1 MWKVIAADD
10 EAYIREALQKLINW
24 KKMDCILEKTV
35 SDGQE
40 LLDEIQKEMPDIVI
54 TDIQMPGADGL
65 ELCKYLY
72 ETSPETQVII
82 LTAYSDFEYA
92 KQAIKYSACEY
103 VLKISIMDELPGAVE
118 KAIGKLSKLKKE
130 IETEENGKK
139 DEPESLLHQIDQ
151 YVEKNYCKKITLDDI
166 ADSLH
171 VNRSYLSRYYKNK
184 TGINLFDEILNR
196 RVEKAKEYLST
207 TGLRT
212 YEVSEAVGVEDAGY
226 FSKMF
231 KKITGV
237 SPKEFRKREQNEE
250 KN

>member
-24 KKMDCILEKTV
+24 EKMDCILEKTV
-35 SDGQE
+35 EDGLE
-40 LLDEIQKEMPDIVI
+40 LLDVIGGEMPDIVI

-65 ELCKYLY
+65 EVCKYLY

-92 KQAIKYSACEY
+92 KQAIKYSVCDY
-103 VLKISIMDELPGAVE
+103 VLKISIIDELPAAVE

-130 IETEENGKK
+130 IETEENKK
-139 DEPESLLHQIDQ
+139 IDGPESLLRQIDK
-151 YVEKNYCKKITLDDI
+151 YIDKNYCKKLTLDDI
-166 ADSLH
+166 SEALH

-184 TGINLFDEILNR
+184 TGINLFDKVLNK
-196 RVEKAKEYLST
+196 RVEKAKEYLRT
-207 TGLRT
+207 TEMKT
-212 YEVSEAVGVEDAGY
+212 YEISEAVGVEDAGY

-231 KKITGV
+231 KKITGI

-250 KN
+250 TK

>member
-24 KKMDCILEKTV
+24 EKMNCILEKTA

-40 LLDEIQKEMPDIVI
+40 LLDELQKEMPDIVI
-54 TDIQMPGADGL
+54 TDIKMPGADGL
-65 ELCKYLY
+65 EICKYLY

-92 KQAIKYSACEY
+92 KCAIKYSACEY

-118 KAIGKLSKLKKE
+118 KAIGNLLKLKKE
-130 IETEENGKK
+130 IETEEKLKSN
-139 DEPESLLHQIDQ
+139 EPESLLCQIDQ

-166 ADSLH
+166 ADTLH

-184 TGINLFDEILNR
+184 KGINLFDDILNR
-196 RVEKAKEYLST
+196 RVEAAKEYLRT
-207 TGLRT
+207 TDMRT
-212 YEVSEAVGVEDAGY
+212 YEISEAVGVEDAGY

-250 KN
+250 KE